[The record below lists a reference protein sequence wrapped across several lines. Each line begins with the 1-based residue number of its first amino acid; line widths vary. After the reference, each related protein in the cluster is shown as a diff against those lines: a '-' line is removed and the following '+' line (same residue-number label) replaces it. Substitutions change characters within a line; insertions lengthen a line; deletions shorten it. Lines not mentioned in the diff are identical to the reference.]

1 MFPTIHT
8 DLEQLNQKLSQQQ
21 NSIKPLG
28 KSCFFDYKTGQHKII
43 DGKAVMCSLVETVET
58 MEQWIE
64 KVLRTE
70 LNKYGIYTIDE
81 TENFGISIYRYIGEK
96 NIPMGYIISELKREI
111 TEQMLQHRYIKEV
124 TDYQAIREKGG
135 LHILFT
141 TILITGEYIK
151 KEVQL
156 YGV

>member
-1 MFPTIHT
+1 MFPTVYT
-8 DLEQLNQKLSQQQ
+8 DLEKLNQKLSQQQ
-21 NSIKPLG
+21 NSIMPLG
-28 KSCFFDYKTGQHKII
+28 KSCFFDYETGQHNII
-43 DGKAVMCSLVETVET
+43 DGKPVMCSLVQT

-70 LNKYGIYTIDE
+70 LDKYGVYTIDE
-81 TENFGISIYRYIGEK
+81 YENFGISLYRYIGEK
-96 NIPMGYIISELKREI
+96 NIPIGYVASELKREI

-124 TDYQAIREKGG
+124 TDYQAIREKRG

-141 TILITGEYIK
+141 TVLITGEQIK

-156 YGV
+156 YGL

>member
-43 DGKAVMCSLVETVET
+43 DGKAVMCSLVET

-96 NIPMGYIISELKREI
+96 KYSYGLYC
-111 TEQMLQHRYIKEV
+111 
-124 TDYQAIREKGG
+124 IR
-135 LHILFT
+135 
-141 TILITGEYIK
+141 IK
-151 KEVQL
+151 KRNYRTNVTA
-156 YGV
+156 

>member
-124 TDYQAIREKGG
+124 TDYQAIREKRG

-141 TILITGEYIK
+141 TVLITGEQIK

-156 YGV
+156 YGL

>member
-43 DGKAVMCSLVETVET
+43 DGKAVMCSLVET

-96 NIPMGYIISELKREI
+96 NIPMGYIVSELKREI

-124 TDYQAIREKGG
+124 TDYQAMREKRG

>member
-1 MFPTIHT
+1 MFPTVYA
-8 DLEQLNQKLSQQQ
+8 DLEQLNKKLSQQQ
-21 NSIKPLG
+21 NSVKPLG

-43 DGKAVMCSLVETVET
+43 DGKTVLCSSVET

-70 LNKYGIYTIDE
+70 LNKYGIYNIDE

-96 NIPMGYIISELKREI
+96 NIPMSYVVSELKREI
-111 TEQMLQHRYIKEV
+111 TEQMLNHRYIKEV
-124 TDYQAIREKGG
+124 TDYQVIREKKG

-141 TILITGEYIK
+141 TVLITEEEIK

>member
-8 DLEQLNQKLSQQQ
+8 NLEQLNEKLSQQQ
-21 NSIKPLG
+21 NSVKPLG

-43 DGKAVMCSLVETVET
+43 DGKAVMCSLVET

-96 NIPMGYIISELKREI
+96 NIPMGYIVSELKREI

-124 TDYQAIREKGG
+124 TDYQAIREKRG
-135 LHILFT
+135 LHILVT

>member
-43 DGKAVMCSLVETVET
+43 DGKAVMCSLVET

-96 NIPMGYIISELKREI
+96 NIPMGYIVSELKREI
-111 TEQMLQHRYIKEV
+111 TEQMLNHRYIKEV
-124 TDYQAIREKGG
+124 TDYQAMREKRG

>member
-43 DGKAVMCSLVETVET
+43 DGKAVMCSLVET

-96 NIPMGYIISELKREI
+96 NIPMGYIVSELKREI

-124 TDYQAIREKGG
+124 TDYQAIREKRG

>member
-1 MFPTIHT
+1 MFPTIHA
-8 DLEQLNQKLSQQQ
+8 DLDQLNKKLSQQQ
-21 NSIKPLG
+21 NSVKPLG

-43 DGKAVMCSLVETVET
+43 DGKTVLCSSVETI
-58 MEQWIE
+58 EQWIE

-70 LNKYGIYTIDE
+70 LNKYGIYIIDE

-96 NIPMGYIISELKREI
+96 NIPMGYVVSELKREI

-124 TDYQAIREKGG
+124 TDYQAIREKRG

-141 TILITGEYIK
+141 TVLITEEYIK